1 MTIVTYPLNLPEPTS
16 VTHTRPR
23 DFMKVSKM
31 QSGRRRV
38 RNVMPGLL
46 SSGTIKWTLLPEEFR
61 IFQGWWTH
69 ILRNGSHEILFDE
82 DSAMVKDVGFHLIML
97 RTNTL
102 SAPTTVD
109 SKVEVQCE
117 FYALQEA

>member
-1 MTIVTYPLNLPEPTS
+1 MIVVTYPLNLPEPTS
-16 VTHTRPR
+16 VSHSRPSELMR
-23 DFMKVSKM
+23 ATKM

-38 RNVMPGLL
+38 RNVMPGVL
-46 SSGTIKWTLLPEEFR
+46 SSGTLKWTFLPEEYR

-69 ILRNGSHEILFDE
+69 ILRNGSYEILFDE
-82 DSAMVKDVGFHLIML
+82 DSAMVKDVGFRLIML